1 MGFDSTI
8 NKFMSDN
15 FNEIPVANISN
26 SKIIHLTNIGT
37 HNFKPHEIA
46 LIDTPLIQRLKFISQ
61 LGPSYYVF
69 PTARHSRFEHSLGV
83 TIMISQMFK
92 SLSDNSQLKFLTNLS
107 QKEKLLNELRVAAL
121 AHDIGHGPFS
131 HVSEVVMEEYSDTLH
146 SETLKLSCK
155 CHEAIGYHV
164 IKSDS
169 FKQFFDDISKFYG
182 ITLNPDE
189 IANLI
194 IGNVNNPEEEQ
205 FKADLLNG
213 EFDADK
219 LDYIIRDSYF
229 SGVQLA
235 LGIDRFLLSLGI
247 ENIQTKYGNKKK
259 LILTE
264 KGIMAMEQIVI
275 GKIMLHEAIYHH
287 QKVRAIDQMIIALL
301 RMILTKK
308 PEINGEKIETPIDLL
323 KLDDYDILKL
333 QNCDGKINALC
344 KSLKN
349 RKTFKRALVISPK
362 TMILGEDPINS
373 DSFWDVLKYGEFPQE
388 LRKLNRILAERIG
401 YNCTEFDVAIDIPKP
416 PELKETTQKL
426 IKNIDRFTTIKDIFP
441 QKEWLD
447 AYIANKWSGHI
458 FAVDDYRK
466 SAQKEGQELLEE
478 TFHIEFNENA
488 KKFAKINPP
497 YKNNNKNLFDFNFS

>member
-1 MGFDSTI
+1 MSFDSTI
-8 NKFMSDN
+8 NKFMN
-15 FNEIPVANISN
+15 EYYKEIPVANISN
-26 SKIIHLTNIGT
+26 SKIIHLTSIGT

-46 LIDTPLIQRLKFISQ
+46 FIDTPLLQRLKFISQ

-69 PTARHSRFEHSLGV
+69 PTARHSRFEHTLGV
-83 TIMISQMFK
+83 TIMITQMFK
-92 SLSDNSQLKFLTNLS
+92 SLSDNSQLDFIS
-107 QKEKLLNELRVAAL
+107 QKEKFLNEIRFAAL

-131 HVSEVVMEEYSDTLH
+131 HVSEVVMQEYSNDLR

-155 CHEAIGYHV
+155 CHEALGYHV
-164 IKSDS
+164 IKSDI
-169 FKQFFDDISKFYG
+169 FKQFFDDVSKFYSV
-182 ITLNPDE
+182 TLNPDE
-189 IANLI
+189 ISNLI
-194 IGNVNNPEEEQ
+194 IGNVNNPEKEQ

-247 ENIQTKYGNKKK
+247 EDIQTKYGKKKK

-323 KLDDYDILKL
+323 KLDDYDILKI
-333 QNCDGKINALC
+333 QNCTGKINELC

-362 TMILGEDPINS
+362 TMELGEEPSQS
-373 DSFWDVLKYGEFPQE
+373 DAFWDVLKYGEFPQE
-388 LRKLNRILAERIG
+388 LRNLNQILAERIG
-401 YNCTEFDVAIDIPKP
+401 DECTEFDVAIDIPKP

-426 IKNIDRFTTIKDIFP
+426 IKNIDHYTTIKDIFP

-458 FAVDDYRK
+458 FAVDKYRV
-466 SAQKEGQELLEE
+466 SAQKKGQELLEE
-478 TFHIEFNENA
+478 TFHIKFNENA
-488 KKFAKINPP
+488 KNYAKINPP
-497 YKNNNKNLFDFNFS
+497 YKKTYKNLYDFSYG